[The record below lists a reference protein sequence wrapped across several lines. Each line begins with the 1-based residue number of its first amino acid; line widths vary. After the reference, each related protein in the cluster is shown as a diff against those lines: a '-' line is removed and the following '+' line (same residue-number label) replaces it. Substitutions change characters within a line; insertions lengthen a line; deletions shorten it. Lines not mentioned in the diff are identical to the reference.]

1 MRVVAL
7 GDLHANFPLL
17 WRILRRE
24 GLADEGFRPTEAL
37 RSGRVRLVLLGDLV
51 HPKTP
56 RDYARLT
63 GPEAYDPEDPFH
75 LRLAAGA
82 QIRELFRLK
91 AFQEEAGDH
100 VTILLGN
107 HEAALLEGSPILGNR
122 HLKHLEF
129 HPEHGGKALPEALRS
144 WMASFPKELVL
155 KGVHFA
161 HVGPVPWLQ
170 EYDGLFYAQ
179 SEAKTWW
186 FLTPEYVERMG
197 YRYGVYGH
205 TPMPDGILLKDRFAL
220 IDALDLGEYLVLDPE
235 ADPPRPEVRRLH
247 E

>member
-63 GPEAYDPEDPFH
+63 GLEAYDPEDPFH

-91 AFQEEAGDH
+91 AFQE
-100 VTILLGN
+100 
-107 HEAALLEGSPILGNR
+107 
-122 HLKHLEF
+122 
-129 HPEHGGKALPEALRS
+129 
-144 WMASFPKELVL
+144 
-155 KGVHFA
+155 
-161 HVGPVPWLQ
+161 
-170 EYDGLFYAQ
+170 
-179 SEAKTWW
+179 
-186 FLTPEYVERMG
+186 
-197 YRYGVYGH
+197 
-205 TPMPDGILLKDRFAL
+205 
-220 IDALDLGEYLVLDPE
+220 
-235 ADPPRPEVRRLH
+235 
-247 E
+247 